1 LNNASQAASTVM
13 KALFGRAS
21 ETAALVEQARQG
33 DARAFEAL
41 VDRYKDKIY
50 VYVTRMIHDPVEAE
64 DITQDTFLRA
74 YQSLA
79 NFRGAASFQT
89 WLYRIASNLVID
101 AVRRRKRRDDGN
113 ISLDAP
119 VDTDDGEVSRE
130 LADERRGP
138 EDLAASSA
146 VQEEVRNAIGDI
158 SPKLRS
164 VLVMYDL
171 QGMSY
176 QEISDS
182 MGCPLGTVKSRLF
195 NARAQL
201 KELLENRGVL

>member
-1 LNNASQAASTVM
+1 MNNALQAASTM
-13 KALFGRAS
+13 RNGLFGRAT
-21 ETAALVEQARQG
+21 ETATLVEQARQG

-41 VDRYKDKIY
+41 VNRYKDKIF
-50 VYVTRMIHDPVEAE
+50 VYVTRMIHDPVDAE

-74 YQSLA
+74 YQSLG

-119 VDTDDGEVSRE
+119 VDTDEGEVARE

-138 EDLAASSA
+138 EELASSSA
-146 VQEEVRNAIGDI
+146 LQQEVRRAIAEI

-176 QEISDS
+176 QEIADV

-201 KELLENRGVL
+201 KDLLEQRGVL